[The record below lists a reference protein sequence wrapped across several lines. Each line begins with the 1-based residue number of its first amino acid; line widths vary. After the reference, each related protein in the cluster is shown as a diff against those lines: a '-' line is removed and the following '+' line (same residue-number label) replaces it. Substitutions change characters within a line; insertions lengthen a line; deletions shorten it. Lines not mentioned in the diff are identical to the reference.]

1 MKLGL
6 VAMVMAVAVSNT
18 AWADNC
24 TEAKRNDLA
33 KIGYAQQAVDK
44 ICAAAASVSFT
55 LDSPNLAHFYPN
67 AQDPAMPAYYGTK
80 VGFPQTVQQ
89 SIEKFTQASLDRDA
103 LQVSATVVVTATAAT
118 ITLSGDD
125 SAALDKAKGYAAML
139 PAFMS
144 AGKAGLGWQGA
155 LNCQNAA
162 TGAKCWDPTPGKSPW
177 AFYLPLG
184 LPLVNQ
190 KAVMLLNYP
199 PSDALCS
206 GDYLSNFTMARW
218 KTVLQRVGIV
228 DPLLYENIV
237 DVHPIAAP
245 GSGQSGSIAQTT
257 SYFLSQTPPNYDQDM
272 LDLMLVTKATAKGGA
287 ATIPLQ
293 VAGSDALSAWATM
306 TGQSSV
312 KPGSVGTYSRAGGAS
327 TPWVATNHPDVTTY
341 QMCKGD
347 PSDDSVAVAAG
358 HTTSTATATYVDD
371 QLVEDELMDLRAA
384 CTLKTLAEKPGMDPQ
399 VAMAECEAVWC
410 TDDNGKCRKKDV
422 CIQAR
427 LDYDFTSAGQCKCE
441 QAAEAFCSANSNN
454 ACPSTTSLTSCADYN
469 AKYCAG
475 TPHQSYNTC
484 TSLTPSALPN

>member
-1 MKLGL
+1 MRLGL
-6 VAMVMAVAVSNT
+6 VAMTMAVVVSNS

-24 TEAKRNDLA
+24 TEAKRGDLGKA
-33 KIGYAQQAVDK
+33 GHARQAVDK
-44 ICAAAASVSFT
+44 ICAAISSVSFT
-55 LDSPNLAHFYPN
+55 LDDSNLMHFYPN
-67 AQDPAMPAYYGTK
+67 AQDPTMPAYYATK
-80 VGFPQTVQQ
+80 VGFPQTLQQ
-89 SIEKFTQASLDRDA
+89 SIEKFTQTSLDRDA
-103 LQVSATVVVTATAAT
+103 LPVTATVAVTATGAT

-125 SAALDKAKGYAAML
+125 SAALEKAKNYASML
-139 PAFMS
+139 PSFMS
-144 AGKAGLGWQGA
+144 AGNAGLGWQGA
-155 LNCQNAA
+155 LNCQSDTAG
-162 TGAKCWDPTPGKSPW
+162 TAKCWDPAPGKSPW

-184 LPLVNQ
+184 LPLVSQ
-190 KAVMLLNYP
+190 KTVMLLNYP

-245 GSGQSGSIAQTT
+245 GSGQSGSIALTT
-257 SYFLSQTPPNYDQDM
+257 SYFLKQMPPNYDQDM
-272 LDLMLVTKATAKGGA
+272 LDLMLTIKATAGGA
-287 ATIPLQ
+287 TTTIPLQ

-306 TGQSSV
+306 TGLTSV
-312 KPGSVGTYSRAGGAS
+312 KPGAVGTYSRVGGTS

-347 PSDDSVAVAAG
+347 SSDDSVAVAAG
-358 HTTSTATATYVDD
+358 HTSSTATATYVDD
-371 QLVEDELMDLRAA
+371 QLVEDELLDLRAA
-384 CTLKTLAEKPGMDPQ
+384 CTLKSLAENPGMDPK
-399 VAMAECEAVWC
+399 VAMAQCEAEWC

-427 LDYDFTSAGQCKCE
+427 LDYDFTSSGQCKCE

-469 AKYCAG
+469 AKYCN
-475 TPHQSYNTC
+475 TPHQSYSTC
-484 TSLTPSALPN
+484 ASLTPPTPPN